1 MISVLDGAKNK
12 VILRVKIGIFLRCCK
27 IAYIKSAFLAGGGS
41 AGGELIIFFHE
52 FIFFAHESHEFSC
65 KRAQSSLL
73 ELPSAAENVKKST
86 RIWCFAF

>member
-52 FIFFAHESHEFSC
+52 FIFFCPRISRIFV
-65 KRAQSSLL
+65 QT
-73 ELPSAAENVKKST
+73 SAIKFT
-86 RIWCFAF
+86 